1 MGKEMKKSHSVSASK
16 PAATATTVYVVITKK
31 WQKNKV
37 RSSFMDVAK
46 KKARHLFNCSGKIYI
61 CIIQTSPPPDSLS
74 MSYADIIT

>member
-1 MGKEMKKSHSVSASK
+1 MKKSHPVSASK
-16 PAATATTVYVVITKK
+16 LAATVTTVYVVVTKK

-46 KKARHLFNCSGKIYI
+46 RKARHLFDCPGKIYI

-74 MSYADIIT
+74 MSYTDIIT